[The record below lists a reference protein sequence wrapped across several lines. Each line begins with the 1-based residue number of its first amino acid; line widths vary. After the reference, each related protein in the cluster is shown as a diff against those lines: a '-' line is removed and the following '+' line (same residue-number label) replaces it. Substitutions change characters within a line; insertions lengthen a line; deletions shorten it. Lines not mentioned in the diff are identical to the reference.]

1 MSVCIVMQIL
11 QRKLL
16 LQNYKSHTA
25 KPYRRNYNWKI
36 NMAYYFNLPLITEL
50 TVDQQ
55 RAVDETNP
63 LALSGGPGTGKS
75 VVSLWRHIRNHS
87 TGLRNSLLLTYTKT
101 LEHYLRVSAT
111 AQNANA
117 GESISRFDKN
127 SGDFRG
133 YQEIIIDEGQ
143 DINKSRFEQF
153 FNYSSNISYGA
164 DERQS
169 VFISQD
175 ELDELLNWFTTDQRF
190 QSNVTITLNRNFR
203 NSKEILLFT
212 RSVFPNYLI
221 PQNTINGATPT
232 DLKPILK
239 LNLGWDVASQVK
251 AIIDITNDFRSD
263 THNIAILVPTVTM
276 VNNCYQQIRD
286 SLDNNI
292 DVTKYQNELDNFQG
306 LSGVHITTFKSSKGT
321 EYDTVIIPEFDKY
334 RWFME
339 HGHTVKENDYYVAF
353 TRTKTNL
360 FLLCRNG
367 FPNIGDIN
375 TVTIE

>member
-1 MSVCIVMQIL
+1 M
-11 QRKLL
+11 
-16 LQNYKSHTA
+16 
-25 KPYRRNYNWKI
+25 P
-36 NMAYYFNLPLITEL
+36 YYFNLPLITDL
-50 TVDQQ
+50 TPDQQ

-101 LEHYLRVSAT
+101 LEHYLKASANT
-111 AQNANA
+111 QNVNA

-127 SGDFRG
+127 SSEFVG

-143 DINKSRFEQF
+143 DINKSRFELF

-169 VFISQD
+169 IYISKV
-175 ELDELLNWFTTDQRF
+175 ELNELMNWLTTDHRF
-190 QSNVTITLNRNFR
+190 QPNVQITLNRNFR

-212 RSVFPNYLI
+212 RSVFPNYMI
-221 PQNTINGATPT
+221 PQNTINGAVTT

-239 LNLGWDVASQVK
+239 LNLGWDVFDQVET
-251 AIIDITNDFRSD
+251 IIDIINDFQSD
-263 THNIAILVPTVTM
+263 THNVAILVPTVAM
-276 VNNCYQQIRD
+276 VNNYYLQIREK
-286 SLDNNI
+286 LDNNI
-292 DVTKYQNELDNFQG
+292 DVTKFQNELGDFQG
-306 LSGVHITTFKSSKGT
+306 LSGVHVTTFKSSKGT
-321 EYDTVIIPEFDKY
+321 EFDTVIIPEFDRY
-334 RWFME
+334 TWFMQN
-339 HGHTVKENDYYVAF
+339 GHTVKENDYYVAF